1 LQVHSIV
8 IQSFER
14 RRGKNLQTDHING
27 EKLDNSLKNLA
38 FVTRSENASRAYGPT
53 QTTARNMRKEQG
65 NGPRKVTTRPLPPAT
80 EETKWKSVGV
90 LPWNGRSFSRYEVS
104 NMGHVRKVD
113 NFTLL
118 NLHWMPNGYIYVHM
132 YLDKRDLK
140 SKDLATTSVRQHS
153 KVSISRLVAK
163 AFVDGYSEEQNAVKH
178 LNGDRQDNRA
188 QNLKWVS
195 KCCSSLQRTS
205 RKVVASLVDDPTI
218 QKEFP
223 S

>member
-1 LQVHSIV
+1 MQVHSIV

-38 FVTRSENASRAYGPT
+38 FVTRSENLIRAYGPT

-65 NGPRKVTTRPLPPAT
+65 NGPRKVTMRPLPPVT

-90 LPWNGRSFSRYEVS
+90 LPWNGRSFSQYEVS

-118 NLHWMPNGYIYVHM
+118 NLHCMPNGYIYVYM
-132 YLDKRDLK
+132 YLDKKNLK
-140 SKDLATTSVRQHS
+140 SKDFATTSVRQYLM
-153 KVSISRLVAK
+153 VSVSRLVAK
-163 AFVDGYSEEQNAVKH
+163 AFVDGYSEEQTIVKH

-205 RKVVASLVDDPTI
+205 RKVVASLVDDPTK